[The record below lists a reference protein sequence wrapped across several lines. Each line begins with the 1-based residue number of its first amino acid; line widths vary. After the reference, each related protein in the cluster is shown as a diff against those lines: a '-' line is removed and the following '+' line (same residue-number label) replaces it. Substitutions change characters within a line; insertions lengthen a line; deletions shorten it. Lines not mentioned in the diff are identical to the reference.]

1 MNPAVGF
8 AVLSLL
14 FAGLNDVVFKIYS
27 QKKHSRG
34 MNVLGIGVVWSILQA
49 ATYILRGTPVVW
61 DWVSISYGLG
71 AGVFLT
77 LSNLLLLESLTY
89 INVGLGSTVYRLN
102 TIILVLFSFWL
113 LNEPMGPIKIIGILC
128 GIIAVV
134 LLYRPDPGFSPD
146 RSVFLI
152 FGCIAIIAS
161 CLRGGYGVISKAGLL
176 HQANADTML
185 LVISLNWI
193 IGGGIYAYW
202 REKTMRLTAT
212 ITGYSILSGIL
223 VFLIVNTLMLALKN
237 GQASVVI
244 PIANM
249 SFIVS
254 LAISV
259 LMRFEPMTF
268 HKGMAVVCAGLSI
281 ILLARV

>member
-1 MNPAVGF
+1 MNSAVGF

-14 FAGLNDVVFKIYS
+14 FAGFNDVVFKNYS
-27 QKKHSRG
+27 RKNRSRG

-113 LNEPMGPIKIIGILC
+113 LNEPMSPIKIIGILC

-268 HKGMAVVCAGLSI
+268 HKGMAVVWAGLSI
-281 ILLARV
+281 TLLARV

>member
-1 MNPAVGF
+1 MNSAVGF

-14 FAGLNDVVFKIYS
+14 FAGFNDVVFKNFS
-27 QKKHSRG
+27 RKNRSRG

-113 LNEPMGPIKIIGILC
+113 LNEPMSPIKIIGILC

-146 RSVFLI
+146 RSVFQI
-152 FGCIAIIAS
+152 FGCIAILAS

-268 HKGMAVVCAGLSI
+268 HKGMAVVWAGLSI
-281 ILLARV
+281 TLLARV

>member
-1 MNPAVGF
+1 MNSTVGF

-27 QKKHSRG
+27 RKKRSRG

-49 ATYILRGTPVVW
+49 STYILRGTPVVW

-102 TIILVLFSFWL
+102 TIILVLFSYWL
-113 LNEPMGPIKIIGILC
+113 LNEPMDPIKIIGILC

-134 LLYRPDPGFSPD
+134 LLYRPDPGYSPD

-152 FGCIAIIAS
+152 FGCIAILAS

-268 HKGMAVVCAGLSI
+268 HKGMAVVWAGLSI
-281 ILLARV
+281 TLLARV

>member
-1 MNPAVGF
+1 
-8 AVLSLL
+8 
-14 FAGLNDVVFKIYS
+14 
-27 QKKHSRG
+27 

-49 ATYILRGTPVVW
+49 ATYVLRGTLVVW

-254 LAISV
+254 LAISI

-268 HKGMAVVCAGLSI
+268 HKGMAVVWAGLSI
-281 ILLARV
+281 TLLARV